1 MKVGDVM
8 NIPNILTV
16 FRLIL
21 IPIFIFTFF
30 SNSPHSFLYSIFIF
44 LLAGLTDFLDGY
56 IARKYKL
63 VTKAGIVLDPLADK
77 LMLITV
83 LTCLVI
89 KTYIPLWVLIIITT
103 KELFM
108 IFCGIFLYKKGTVIP
123 SNIFGKASTIFFYIS
138 IFLLV
143 FSKAIGKFLLYI
155 SVATA
160 LTALVNYFFIY
171 KKNKKADDSNSSAL
185 EQ

>member
-1 MKVGDVM
+1 M
-8 NIPNILTV
+8 NIPNILTI

-21 IPIFIFTFF
+21 IPVFIIFFF
-30 SNSPHSFLYSIFIF
+30 SRNPNNLSYSIIIF

-56 IARKYKL
+56 LARKYKL
-63 VTKAGIVLDPLADK
+63 ITKLGAVLDPLADK

-89 KTYIPLWVLIIITT
+89 KMYIPIWVLIIIAA
-103 KELFM
+103 KEIFM
-108 IFCGIFLYKKGTVIP
+108 IFCGIFLYKKGSIIP

-138 IFLLV
+138 IFILA
-143 FSKAIGKFLLYI
+143 FNEDIGLYLLYV
-155 SVATA
+155 SVASA
-160 LTALVNYFFIY
+160 IIAFINYSIIY
-171 KKNKKADDSNSSAL
+171 TKNKKKDDNNSSTL